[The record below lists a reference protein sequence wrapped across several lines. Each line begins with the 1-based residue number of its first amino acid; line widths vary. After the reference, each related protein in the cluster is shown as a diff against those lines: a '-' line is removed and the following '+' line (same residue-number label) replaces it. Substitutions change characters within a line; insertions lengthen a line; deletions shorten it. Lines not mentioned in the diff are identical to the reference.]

1 MVRTSSSTGC
11 SWRSSPYSR
20 SAPCRWWARRLPTCS
35 GRRLPAISS
44 VAFAALSSGALVAT
58 VIDIRVRR
66 IPNALTATM
75 AGIGV
80 GLAASGVSGISL
92 GASFAGFM
100 VGLLLMLPGHALG
113 ATGAG
118 DVKFMAA
125 VGAIVGPSLV
135 VSAFLFTAIAG
146 GLLAV
151 AVASRR
157 RRPTATP
164 AGRGAPA
171 RGVPPATLAGTGRL
185 MAGAA
190 EARELLRT
198 APATNK
204 FAYGPA
210 IAVGSI
216 LA

>member
-1 MVRTSSSTGC
+1 
-11 SWRSSPYSR
+11 
-20 SAPCRWWARRLPTCS
+20 
-35 GRRLPAISS
+35 LPAISS

-92 GASFAGFM
+92 GASIAGFM

-125 VGAIVGPSLV
+125 VGAIVGPPLV

-146 GLLAV
+146 GVLALAV
-151 AVASRR
+151 ALRR
-157 RRPTATP
+157 KRL
-164 AGRGAPA
+164 
-171 RGVPPATLAGTGRL
+171 GVTLAGTGRL
-185 MAGAA
+185 I
-190 EARELLRT
+190 T
-198 APATNK
+198 APTDAK
-204 FAYGPA
+204 KEIKAASPSSRFAYGPA
-210 IAVGSI
+210 IAIGSV
-216 LA
+216 LAALMG